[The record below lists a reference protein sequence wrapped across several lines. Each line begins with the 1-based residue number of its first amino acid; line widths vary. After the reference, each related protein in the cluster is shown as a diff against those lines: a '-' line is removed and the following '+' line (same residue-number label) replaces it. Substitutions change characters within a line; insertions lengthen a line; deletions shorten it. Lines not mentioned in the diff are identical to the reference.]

1 MSGPTFQR
9 AAGVRAAGRPS
20 EAADAGR
27 AVSGLSEAVDAG
39 RAVGGLSEAAEAS
52 APGGAGAMADAAES
66 EKRPL
71 AGEAAD
77 SGRLAGGLPSE
88 TAAPAL
94 EAAVP
99 AAQAPKAA
107 IPAAQA
113 LEVAV
118 PVAQAMEAA
127 VPVASPFPGPV
138 VAPLVPAGVPADRLP
153 PVVLAYI
160 GDAVFEVYVRQ
171 YLIANIVRKPH
182 ELHRASTRY
191 VSAAAQ
197 AKLLRRWMPLLTEEE
212 ADIARRGR
220 NAKSGQPPKNADPGE
235 YRHATGLECLVG
247 YLYYRGERDRL
258 ERLIGLAFAD
268 DPTTSEKGPDHHE

>member
-1 MSGPTFQR
+1 MSGPTFPG
-9 AAGVRAAGRPS
+9 AS
-20 EAADAGR
+20 EAER
-27 AVSGLSEAVDAG
+27 E
-39 RAVGGLSEAAEAS
+39 GGLRSETAEAS
-52 APGGAGAMADAAES
+52 ASGDARAAADAAVAEKRSLAAGAAVPGRPGAGA
-66 EKRPL
+66 
-71 AGEAAD
+71 
-77 SGRLAGGLPSE
+77 SG
-88 TAAPAL
+88 TAMPAP

-99 AAQAPKAA
+99 
-107 IPAAQA
+107 
-113 LEVAV
+113 
-118 PVAQAMEAA
+118 M
-127 VPVASPFPGPV
+127 ASPSPGPV
-138 VAPLVPAGVPADRLP
+138 VAPLVPAGVPANQLP

-197 AKLLRRWMPLLTEEE
+197 ARLLRRWMPLLTEEE